1 MYKKYKLIKE
11 ELSLSGGANEKIT
24 NVKIIN
30 EELKLLDLN
39 EKKNFC
45 KKDINDYNIYIG
57 NENFFKELE
66 EMKKEKKQLKLKNA
80 DNKGAHFGTHT
91 VFFNENN
98 LLKEIKSV
106 LNNKFKITEIILD
119 IYDLTEEKDI
129 HDASDDF
136 VKILIHIKRLI
147 KETPLT
153 DIIEDLSHI
162 SKHKDDYFDDIDD
175 INNLNNFIEN
185 NYIERLKIINLDLT
199 KLFFNSRL
207 KRFDDVLEYEMNNH
221 LNIFDQNIIKGSKKE
236 QYEEFKESM
245 NEITKILAI
254 INILEMEFNFHIMG
268 EFGEFG
274 EFGKKI
280 SFDDIDD
287 DQFNICYIEKN
298 TFRWKSKKN
307 FNKDDIEH
315 FKLLFPPIRDNKNNN
330 IHFKGIVLFIKRL
343 KQNY

>member
-1 MYKKYKLIKE
+1 
-11 ELSLSGGANEKIT
+11 
-24 NVKIIN
+24 
-30 EELKLLDLN
+30 
-39 EKKNFC
+39 
-45 KKDINDYNIYIG
+45 
-57 NENFFKELE
+57 
-66 EMKKEKKQLKLKNA
+66 
-80 DNKGAHFGTHT
+80 
-91 VFFNENN
+91 
-98 LLKEIKSV
+98 
-106 LNNKFKITEIILD
+106 
-119 IYDLTEEKDI
+119 
-129 HDASDDF
+129 
-136 VKILIHIKRLI
+136 
-147 KETPLT
+147 
-153 DIIEDLSHI
+153 
-162 SKHKDDYFDDIDD
+162 
-175 INNLNNFIEN
+175 
-185 NYIERLKIINLDLT
+185 
-199 KLFFNSRL
+199 
-207 KRFDDVLEYEMNNH
+207 
-221 LNIFDQNIIKGSKKE
+221 
-236 QYEEFKESM
+236 M